1 MHSFPLTPAQLGVFF
16 RQQVDLQDPRY
27 NLAHLTEIAG
37 PLDIGVLESAL
48 RQTISEADAV
58 QVRLRGTEGLPHQI
72 LESVDFRLPV
82 LDVSG
87 AADPLQAV
95 EDHVQTRRSTAID
108 LDQWPLFNIA
118 LLRTGQDRLFLF
130 LCFHHLIFD
139 GYSFL
144 LFIERLAEIYSALK
158 SGAQPAAAKWS
169 RLADLLADDEAYRAS
184 AAFQKDQQFWSEYL
198 ANCPEPPIIAGDVQ
212 NASPASA
219 TVKAKVN
226 LSPEKTESLRQTA
239 QRNGT
244 SWSQF
249 ITAAMAA
256 YLARVT
262 GQTDEVILGMPVTAR
277 VGRTAKNVPAMMSNV
292 LPLRVP
298 MNPSSSMTE
307 LVRQVSAQSL
317 RVLRHQRYRI
327 KDIRRDLERLDIGQR
342 LFGPIVN
349 IMPGFNSAI
358 AFTDC
363 EVVSTRTFSVTPD
376 DLTLHVHDEG
386 EAAGLRLVFDAS
398 AALYSS
404 EAVRTHLRRFMHFL
418 EHAIAHPDAPLHTLP
433 LLLPGERAQL
443 GTWSGAS
450 APFAQD
456 QCIHQ
461 LFERQVTRTPD
472 ATALVFEGESLSY
485 ARLNGRANRL
495 AHQLIAL
502 GVGPEARV
510 ALCMERGPEM
520 VIALLAILKAGAAY
534 VPFDP
539 AYPGERLAHMLRDA
553 APVLLIADAAGRDA
567 LGPAGDLPVLD
578 PAAFDDTR
586 PDHDPQVAA
595 LGARSLA
602 YVIYTSGSTG
612 APKGVMVEHG
622 NIVNLAVAQIGLY
635 GVGPQSRVV
644 QFVSTGFDVSVA
656 DIFMTLGA
664 GAALCLPVRDDCLAA
679 SSLIEY
685 MRRHAITH
693 AQLPPALLQGQN
705 SLALLPRLQVLVL
718 GGESPGLALIHS
730 VQSDVRIFNAYG
742 PTETTVCATAWCR
755 PQAFDGY
762 TVPIG
767 RPLANTRI
775 YLLDAHGQLMP
786 PGAVGELH
794 IGGAGVARGYLNRL
808 ELTAERFLHDPFSE
822 TPGARMYR
830 TGDLARWLPDGNIE
844 FLGRNDHQVKIRGY
858 RIELGEIEARLT
870 AHPAIREAVVLAR
883 ETGGSGKQLVA
894 YYTAQAPLEAPQ
906 SQQLRAHLQE
916 TLPDYMVPAA
926 YVMLDALPLTPNG
939 KVNRRALPA
948 PHDDAF
954 TRRDYEPPIGDAE
967 TRIAA
972 IWSEVLGRERV
983 GRHDN
988 FFELGGHSLLAVS
1001 LIERMRQA
1009 GVQADVR
1016 VLFSQPSV
1024 AALASAAQSVRH
1036 AVAVPPNGIP
1046 AGCETIT
1053 PEMLPLVKLSA
1064 EHIAAVVAR
1073 VEGGARNVQDIYPL
1087 APLHEGML
1095 FHHIAG
1101 GDGDPYLQNM
1111 MMAMPERVELARF
1124 VQALQTVIARHDI
1137 LRTAVL
1143 WEGLPEPVQVVWRE
1157 ARLIVEEVEL
1167 SPQDGEI
1174 EAQLARRFDPRYQRL
1189 DVRHAPMMRL
1199 YVARDPA
1206 NGRWLL
1212 QLLGHHMVMDYTAL
1226 EMMLEEIEA
1235 ILRDDAQRLPVPL
1248 PYRNFVAQARLGMSQ
1263 DEHEAYFRDVLAD
1276 VDEPTLPYGLS
1287 DVQSNGLGI
1296 AEFRTRLAP
1305 TLNRQLREEA
1315 RKLGVSV
1322 ASLFHLAWA
1331 QVLARVSGR
1340 EDVVFGT
1347 VLLGRMQGGA
1357 GADRVLGMFIN
1368 TLPIRIRLHDVSVGD
1383 AVRETHTALSTLL
1396 HHEHASLALAQR
1408 CSGVAAPLP
1417 LFSALLNYRHGRAS
1431 GRTDDARATA
1441 SGVSVLHGDE
1451 RTNYPLLLSVNDFGD
1466 DFELVVQAD
1475 TRVDASRVAGYM
1487 DCTLDALAVALTQSP
1502 ALPVRALEML
1512 PLAERERLLVKRNEI
1527 TTDTPQTTVMARFEA
1542 QVEQSPDA
1550 VAVVFEAER
1559 LTYAELNARANQLAH
1574 HLIDAGVK
1582 PDDRVA
1588 ICVQRGIEMMVGVLG
1603 ILKAGAGY
1611 VPLDPGYP
1619 VERLAYMLHDCAPVA
1634 VLAQASVRDVLGEP
1648 PAPIIELS
1656 AREFEAQP
1664 THNPVVADLTPR
1676 HLAYVIYTS
1685 GSTGQPKGVMI
1696 EHRNIVRLF
1705 TATDPWFE
1713 FGPKDVWT
1721 LFHSF
1726 AFDFSVWEIWGALLY
1741 GGRLVIVPKEV
1752 SRSPQ
1757 EFYRLLCEE
1766 GVTILNQTP
1775 SAFRQLIAVQGE
1787 STLPHRLRQV
1797 VFGGEALEPVILQPW
1812 YAREQNASTQLVNM
1826 YGITETTVHVT
1837 YRALTPEDAQRA
1849 GRSPIGGRIPDLRLY
1864 VLDGQG
1870 QPVPEGVTG
1879 EIHVGGAGVARGY
1892 LNRADL
1898 TAQRFVHDPFSSD
1911 ADARMY
1917 KSGDLG
1923 RWLADGTLE
1932 YLGRNDDQV
1941 KVRGFRIELGEIEAK
1956 LLACDGVREAVV
1968 IVRQDSSGDK
1978 QLVGYVVGHDDA
1990 VLPAADLRE
1999 QLSTMLADYMV
2010 PGAFVNMKAL
2020 PLTQNGKLD
2029 RRALPAPDRS
2039 SVVTRHY
2046 EAPQGEAEIEIARIW
2061 QELLGVPRIG
2071 RHDDFFALGGH
2082 SLKVITSLSRIAGVF
2097 DKKIAQLDFYRQ
2109 PTVAGVAGLLARDA
2123 HAADAANTLVPMLAR
2138 GSAPTRL
2145 TVVCAPY
2152 AGASATVFR
2161 PFADALCA
2169 RDPTLAVR
2177 AIALPGN
2184 ELGSDP
2190 RDYVSVV
2197 RMAQACADELVA
2209 TIIGDIAVYGHCV
2222 GSFLA
2227 FELARQIEARG
2238 RKVALLAVAAAFPLP
2253 RLLRWLPMPAPWSLT
2268 SDSKLQALIR
2278 SWGGP
2283 AGEMEPEVVAFMMG
2297 NFRRNAQLT
2306 FEYEK
2311 RRTDETIAAPILC
2324 IVSRDDPLTRGYERR
2339 YRAWSALSDRTD
2351 LAVLSE
2357 GQHYFIGT
2365 RPGLVV
2371 DVVCQYLQDH
2381 REPSSPVVE
2390 RVRSVVT
2397 RAER

>member
-1 MHSFPLTPAQLGVFF
+1 MLSFPLTPAQLGVFF

-37 PLDIGVLESAL
+37 PLDIDLLESAL

-58 QVRLRGTEGLPHQI
+58 QVRLRGTDGLPHQI
-72 LESVDFRLPV
+72 LETVDFRLPV

-95 EDHVQTRRSTAID
+95 EDHVQAKRSTAID
-108 LDQWPLFNIA
+108 LNQWPLFNMA
-118 LLRTGQDRLFLF
+118 LLRTAPDRFFLF
-130 LCFHHLIFD
+130 LCFHHLVFD

-144 LFIERLAEIYSALK
+144 LFIERLAEVYSALK
-158 SGAQPAAAKWS
+158 VGSRPAPSKWS
-169 RLADLLADDEAYRAS
+169 RLADLLADDDAYRAS
-184 AAFQKDQQFWSEYL
+184 SAFQKDQQFWGEYL
-198 ANCPEPPIIAGDVQ
+198 TNCPEPPILAGDVQ
-212 NASPASA
+212 NPSPEAT
-219 TVKAKVN
+219 TVKARIN
-226 LSPEKTESLRQTA
+226 LPPETVAALRQIA
-239 QRNGT
+239 QQNGT

-249 ITAAMAA
+249 ITAVMAA
-256 YLARVT
+256 YLARIS
-262 GQTDEVILGMPVTAR
+262 GQPDDVVLGMPVTAR
-277 VGRTAKNVPAMMSNV
+277 VGRTAKNVPGMMSNV

-298 MNPSSSMTE
+298 VDPNASMIE
-307 LVRQVSAQSL
+307 LVKQASTQSL

-363 EVVSTRTFSVTPD
+363 EVASTRTFSVTPD

-398 AALYSS
+398 AALYTA
-404 EAVRTHLRRFMHFL
+404 EAVQTHLRRFTHFL
-418 EHAIAHPDAPLHTLP
+418 EHAIAQPDAPLHTLP
-433 LLLPGERAQL
+433 LLLPGERTVLEKWTDTAAP
-443 GTWSGAS
+443 AS
-450 APFAQD
+450 QA

-461 LFERQVTRTPD
+461 LFEQQAARTPD
-472 ATALVFEGESLSY
+472 AIALVFESQSLTY
-485 ARLNGRANRL
+485 AQLNARANRL
-495 AHQLIAL
+495 AHRLIAL

-510 ALCMERGPEM
+510 ALCMERRLEL

-534 VPFDP
+534 VPLDP
-539 AYPGERLAHMLRDA
+539 AYPGERLAYMLRDA
-553 APVLLIADAAGRDA
+553 GPALLIADATGRQA
-567 LGPAGDLPVLD
+567 LGDTAALPVLD
-578 PAAFDDTR
+578 PESFDDSL
-586 PDHDPQVAA
+586 PDHDPQVPG
-595 LGARSLA
+595 LDSRNLA

-612 APKGVMVEHG
+612 TPKGVMVEHG
-622 NIVNLAVAQIGLY
+622 NIVNLALAQIGLY
-635 GVGPQSRVV
+635 GVRPESRVV
-644 QFVSTGFDVSVA
+644 QFVSPGFDVSVA
-656 DIFMTLGA
+656 DVFMTLTA
-664 GAALCLPVRDDCLAA
+664 GAALYLPVRDDGLAA
-679 SSLIEY
+679 ASLIEY

-718 GGESPGLALIHS
+718 GGESPGVPLMRTAPADIS
-730 VQSDVRIFNAYG
+730 IFNAYG
-742 PTETTVCATAWCR
+742 PTETTVCATAWRR
-755 PQAFDGY
+755 PSGFDGN

-767 RPLANTRI
+767 RPLANTLI

-794 IGGAGVARGYLNRL
+794 IGGAGVARGYLNRP
-808 ELTAERFLHDPFSE
+808 ELTAERFLHDPFSK

-844 FLGRNDHQVKIRGY
+844 FLGRNDLQVKIRGY
-858 RIELGEIEARLT
+858 RIELGEIEARLA
-870 AHPAIREAVVLAR
+870 AHEGIREAVVLAR
-883 ETGGSGKQLVA
+883 DGGGSGRQLVA
-894 YYTAQAPLEAPQ
+894 YYTPRAGRQAPQ
-906 SQQLRAHLQE
+906 SQQLRAHMLE

-926 YVMLDALPLTPNG
+926 YVMRDAMPLTPNG
-939 KVNRRALPA
+939 KVDRRALPA
-948 PHDDAF
+948 PDESAF
-954 TRRDYEPPIGDAE
+954 TRRDYEAPVGDAE
-967 TRIAA
+967 TLIAA
-972 IWSEVLGRERV
+972 IWAEVLGRERV

-988 FFELGGHSLLAVS
+988 FFELGGHSLLAVT

-1009 GVQADVR
+1009 GVPADVR

-1024 AALASAAQSVRH
+1024 AALAAAARSVRH
-1036 AVAVPPNGIP
+1036 AVTVPPNGIP
-1046 AGCETIT
+1046 AGCESIT
-1053 PEMLPLVKLSA
+1053 PEMLPLVKLTA
-1064 EHIAAVVAR
+1064 QHIEAVAAQ

-1111 MMAMPERVELARF
+1111 MMAMPERVELGRF

-1174 EAQLARRFDPRYQRL
+1174 EAQLAQRFDPRHQRL
-1189 DVRHAPMMRL
+1189 DVRQAPMMRL
-1199 YVARDPA
+1199 YVARDAA

-1226 EMMLEEIEA
+1226 EMMLEEIET
-1235 ILRDDAQRLPVPL
+1235 ILRDETQRLPTPL

-1263 DEHEAYFRDVLAD
+1263 DEHEAYFREALAD

-1296 AEFRTRLAP
+1296 AEFRTGLAA
-1305 TLNRQLREEA
+1305 TLSRQLREEA

-1331 QVLARVSGR
+1331 QVLGRVSGR

-1347 VLLGRMQGGA
+1347 VLLGRMQGGE

-1368 TLPIRIRLHDVSVGD
+1368 TLPIRVRLHEVSVGD
-1383 AVRETHTALSTLL
+1383 AVRHTHAALSTLL

-1431 GRTDDARATA
+1431 AKAEDAHTA

-1487 DCTLDALAVALTQSP
+1487 DCTLDALALALAQSP
-1502 ALPVRALEML
+1502 SLPVRALEML
-1512 PLAERERLLVKRNEI
+1512 PLAERERLLVKRNE
-1527 TTDTPQTTVMARFEA
+1527 TATEAPETTVMALFEA
-1542 QVEQSPDA
+1542 QVEKSPGA
-1550 VAVVFEAER
+1550 VAVIHEADL
-1559 LTYAELNARANQLAH
+1559 LTYGELNARANQLAH
-1574 HLIDAGVK
+1574 HLIAAGVR

-1588 ICVQRGIEMMVGVLG
+1588 ICVERGIEMMIGVLG

-1619 VERLAYMLHDCAPVA
+1619 VERLAYMLDDCAPVA
-1634 VLAQASVRDVLGEP
+1634 VLVQPSVREVLGEP
-1648 PAPIIELS
+1648 SAPIIELN
-1656 AREFEAQP
+1656 AQAFAAQP
-1664 THNPVVADLTPR
+1664 THNPVVADMNPR

-1696 EHRNIVRLF
+1696 EHRNVVRLF
-1705 TATDPWFE
+1705 SATDHWFE
-1713 FGPKDVWT
+1713 FGAKDVWT

-1741 GGRLVIVPKEV
+1741 GGRLVVVPKEV

-1757 EFYRLLCEE
+1757 DFYRLLCQE

-1775 SAFRQLIAVQGE
+1775 SAFRQLIAAQAE
-1787 STLPHRLRQV
+1787 SGLPHQLRQV
-1797 VFGGEALEPVILQPW
+1797 VFGGEALEPAILQPW
-1812 YAREQNASTQLVNM
+1812 YAREQNAATQLVNM

-1837 YRALTPEDAQRA
+1837 YRALSPEDAQRT

-1879 EIHVGGAGVARGY
+1879 EIHVGGAGVALGY
-1892 LNRADL
+1892 LNRAEL
-1898 TAQRFVHDPFSSD
+1898 TAQRFVSDPFGSD
-1911 ADARMY
+1911 AQARMY

-1941 KVRGFRIELGEIEAK
+1941 KIRGFRIELGEIEAK
-1956 LLACDGVREAVV
+1956 LLGCKGVREAVV
-1968 IVRQDSSGDK
+1968 IVREDSSGDK
-1978 QLVGYVVGHDDA
+1978 RLVGYVVSRDGA
-1990 VLPAADLRE
+1990 ELSAADLRDE
-1999 QLSTMLADYMV
+1999 LSMVLADYMV
-2010 PGAFVNMKAL
+2010 PSAFVNLKTL

-2029 RRALPAPDRS
+2029 RRALPAPDQS
-2039 SVVTRHY
+2039 SVVTKEY
-2046 EAPQGEAEIEIARIW
+2046 EAPQGEAEIEVARIW
-2061 QELLGVPRIG
+2061 QELLGVQRIG

-2082 SLKVITSLSRIAGVF
+2082 SLKVITSLSRLASVF

-2109 PTVAGVAGLLARDA
+2109 PTVAGVAALLARDA
-2123 HAADAANTLVPMLAR
+2123 RAADATNTLVPMIAR

-2161 PFADALCA
+2161 PFADALCS

-2197 RMAQACADELVA
+2197 QMAQACADELVA
-2209 TIIGDIAVYGHCV
+2209 TNTGEIAVYGHCV

-2227 FELARQIEARG
+2227 FELVRQIESRG
-2238 RKVALLAVAAAFPLP
+2238 RKVALLTVAAAFPLP
-2253 RLLRWLPMPAPWSLT
+2253 RLLRWLPMPTPWSLT
-2268 SDSKLQALIR
+2268 SDTKLQALIQR
-2278 SWGGP
+2278 WGGP
-2283 AGEMEPEVVAFMMG
+2283 TDEMEPDVIAFMMG

-2306 FEYEK
+2306 FDYE
-2311 RRTDETIAAPILC
+2311 RRRADGKIAAPILC
-2324 IVSRDDPLTRGYERR
+2324 LVSRDDPLTRGYERR
-2339 YRAWSALSDRTD
+2339 FRAWSALSERTT

-2357 GQHYFIGT
+2357 GQHYFVGT
-2365 RPGLVV
+2365 RPELVV
-2371 DVVCQYLQDH
+2371 DAVCDH
-2381 REPSSPVVE
+2381 LRDQREPSSPANERAEPFVSRVE
-2390 RVRSVVT
+2390 R
-2397 RAER
+2397 